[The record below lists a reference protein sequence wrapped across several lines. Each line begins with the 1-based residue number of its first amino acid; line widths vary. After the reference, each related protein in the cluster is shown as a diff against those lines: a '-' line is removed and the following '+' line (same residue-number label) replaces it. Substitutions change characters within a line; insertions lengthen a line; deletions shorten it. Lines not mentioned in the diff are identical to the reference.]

1 MAETIAA
8 PTSTGF
14 SIDSLLLATAPPQYG
29 PVTRRLLLRT
39 GLLLLVMY
47 AIGSYLALGEE
58 HPALRAAGLSLAFP
72 GGGFLYDAAPLLFL
86 LTLVA
91 MAFAV
96 LLWWGLSAF
105 FAVPLAW
112 LLSVAGSAWLA
123 AGRGLTAPDGATW
136 DWAIPVVLLGTALL
150 YATLLYR
157 SRAAH
162 RAKVASI
169 PAMNAYLQTAQTP
182 QPVASALQPTDL
194 DREVLGWLYELA
206 LQPPDQFEG
215 FDWGEQFHGGTCL
228 RYQLAF
234 LGESLAAYAANALPN
249 HQQVIEP
256 ALAALIQRMTDQR
269 VWKYWR
275 LENFLATGR
284 VNPDP
289 IINDNVMLTGFYQ
302 SQISMYEAAT
312 GSTKF
317 DEPGSLKFVW
327 KDGRVFAYDHKSL
340 SEAIVDNLERST
352 LGLYSCEPTWVFT
365 VCNTQAAQGLIG
377 YDRVHGTDYWG
388 RVAPRFRK
396 GLLEEMMTADGAF
409 RHIRTNLLGFSFN
422 DGDGTGE
429 YFTSGSHGWE
439 DIAPDLAQRGKVFAL
454 RDVKEKM
461 AALEAKIVDGHL
473 DLTFPPSRERATYI
487 MSSLGS
493 WTGIIGAASAVGNE
507 AVAGAATRAMWRDCA
522 TGRRFPDRPLAA
534 GVQSIAV
541 ALWPLW
547 GRPLSLGQI
556 TLRGYVAPRGPILA
570 HAPWPDVIVT
580 KARSE
585 DGRSLDLVVEPFRD
599 AGPEAKTFRFTALT
613 PAARYRLQGGSVDA
627 VFAADATGGAAVS
640 FPVAGR
646 LNLRLAPCDA

>member
-1 MAETIAA
+1 MAETIAS

-39 GLLLLVMY
+39 GFLLLVMY
-47 AIGSYLALGEE
+47 VIGSYLALGEE

-123 AGRGLTAPDGATW
+123 PSHGLTAPDGATW

-169 PAMNAYLQTAQTP
+169 PAMNEYLQTAQTP

-284 VNPDP
+284 VNLSD
-289 IINDNVMLTGFYQ
+289 ISRILFREFRVGLVMGSICGGVVGVIGSFVFARGKPMLGVVVFV
-302 SQISMYEAAT
+302 SMLAGMTAAT
-312 GSTKF
+312 SVGTLAPAMMKKLGIDPAIASG
-317 DEPGSLKFVW
+317 PFVTTAN
-327 KDGRVFAYDHKSL
+327 D
-340 SEAIVDNLERST
+340 IV
-352 LGLYSCEPTWVFT
+352 
-365 VCNTQAAQGLIG
+365 
-377 YDRVHGTDYWG
+377 
-388 RVAPRFRK
+388 
-396 GLLEEMMTADGAF
+396 
-409 RHIRTNLLGFSFN
+409 
-422 DGDGTGE
+422 
-429 YFTSGSHGWE
+429 
-439 DIAPDLAQRGKVFAL
+439 
-454 RDVKEKM
+454 
-461 AALEAKIVDGHL
+461 
-473 DLTFPPSRERATYI
+473 
-487 MSSLGS
+487 
-493 WTGIIGAASAVGNE
+493 GIIIYMS
-507 AVAGAATRAMWRDCA
+507 
-522 TGRRFPDRPLAA
+522 
-534 GVQSIAV
+534 
-541 ALWPLW
+541 
-547 GRPLSLGQI
+547 
-556 TLRGYVAPRGPILA
+556 
-570 HAPWPDVIVT
+570 
-580 KARSE
+580 
-585 DGRSLDLVVEPFRD
+585 
-599 AGPEAKTFRFTALT
+599 TALLFLD
-613 PAARYRLQGGSVDA
+613 YLK
-627 VFAADATGGAAVS
+627 
-640 FPVAGR
+640 
-646 LNLRLAPCDA
+646 